1 MNAPGGYAADCD
13 QGSPVATDEEPPG
26 PLDLT
31 SSIFSTDPTCG
42 GEIVSVDTTRSYSSD
57 FRPTLAAVATGS
69 RLVVARNY
77 ANGYTATGPA
87 EFVAE
92 ARGERLSRILAT
104 DDQCANLRLQAA
116 AFSKHLRYA
125 SGTTGAGSRGIAFAR
140 SRSSRTCCGCRDE
153 EREAL
158 VQGGTMLPVGITPY
172 YMSLLDEDD
181 PRQPLAPHRR
191 ADAQ

>member
-1 MNAPGGYAADCD
+1 M
-13 QGSPVATDEEPPG
+13 ATDEEPPG

-31 SSIFSTDPTCG
+31 SSILSNDPTYG

-69 RLVVARNY
+69 RLVVAPNY

-87 EFVAE
+87 EFVGE
-92 ARGERLSRILAT
+92 APASGSLEFLRLSTNARTSAFRRQHFPNISDRDWNDWRWQSRHRVRT
-104 DDQCANLRLQAA
+104 LQQLEKMLCL
-116 AFSKHLRYA
+116 S
-125 SGTTGAGSRGIAFAR
+125 
-140 SRSSRTCCGCRDE
+140 E
-153 EREAL
+153 EEHEAL

-172 YMSLLDEDD
+172 YMSLVDADN
-181 PRQPLAPHRR
+181 PRQPLRAHRR